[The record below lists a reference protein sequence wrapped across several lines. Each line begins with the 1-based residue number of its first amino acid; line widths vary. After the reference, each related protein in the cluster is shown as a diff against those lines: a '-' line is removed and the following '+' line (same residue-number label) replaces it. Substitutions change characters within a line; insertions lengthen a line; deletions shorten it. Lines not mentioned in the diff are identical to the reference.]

1 MSDLA
6 DLVQRELRLS
16 LLTAPQLCQRLGISQ
31 PTLSRAVGKISSIVK
46 VGQARR
52 VRYAL
57 LRGAAVQVNRIDPNG
72 ALHAA
77 EHQLLPVYPHGYVL
91 THIERVAFPLSDDMQ
106 DGYFESLPYFLYAA
120 RPQGFLGR
128 LYAKQASARL
138 GISSNPVQ
146 WQDDDIVRSLQ
157 DLAGA
162 AAGAYLLGDAFGAPL
177 PLNDDYLALAQQAL
191 QGDIAGSSAGGEFP
205 KFVTRCAQGDVIVKF
220 SAPDDSPPARRWKD
234 LLIAESCFAAVA
246 PLLGVVAATSRIL
259 HAGGRVFFET
269 QRFDHLPTGRIT
281 HCPLGDLAPALTG
294 QTGGRWD
301 SVTAAFVTHGW
312 LDADT
317 QHAIRRLSIFG
328 ALIGN
333 TDMHH
338 GNLSFYAGRDATV
351 RPEIV
356 EACSEP
362 VEGGASN
369 RTLQLSPIY
378 DMLPMGYAPRANGEI
393 PRYQLDL
400 QNNLPDDDFHQARA
414 AAQRYWQHVAE
425 QPEISSDFADI
436 ARGNVERLGG
446 W

>member
-1 MSDLA
+1 MLDLSDL
-6 DLVQRELRLS
+6 LQRELRQS

-31 PTLSRAVGKISSIVK
+31 PTLSRAVGKMPSIVK
-46 VGQARR
+46 VGRARR

-57 LRGAAVQVNRIDPNG
+57 LRGAAVQVNRIDQNG
-72 ALHAA
+72 VLHAA
-77 EHQLLPVYPHGYVL
+77 LHQLLPVYPHGYVL
-91 THIERVAFPLSDDMQ
+91 TDIERVAFPLSDDMQ

-128 LYAKQASARL
+128 LYAKHASTRL
-138 GISSNPVQ
+138 GIHNNPAH

-162 AAGAYLLGDAFGAPL
+162 AAGAYLLGDAFGAPP
-177 PLNDDYLALAQQAL
+177 PLNDNYPALAEQAL

-205 KFVTRCAQGDVIVKF
+205 KFVTRSAQGNVIVKF

-269 QRFDHLPTGRIT
+269 LRFDRLPNGRIT

-301 SVTAAFVTHGW
+301 NVTAELVTRGW

-328 ALIGN
+328 GLIGN

-338 GNLSFYAGRDATV
+338 GNLSFFATV
-351 RPEIV
+351 RPE
-356 EACSEP
+356 P
-362 VEGGASN
+362 VRA

-393 PRYQLDL
+393 PRYQIDL
-400 QNNLPDDDFHQARA
+400 QNYLPDADFHPARA
-414 AAQRYWQHVAE
+414 AALRYWQHVAD
-425 QPEISSDFADI
+425 QADISDDFADI
-436 ARGNVERLGG
+436 ARGNVARLGSIAKAV
-446 W
+446 

>member
-1 MSDLA
+1 MPDLA
-6 DLVQRELRLS
+6 DFIQRELRLA

-46 VGQARR
+46 VGRARR

-57 LRGAAVQVNRIDPNG
+57 QRGAAVQVNRIDPNG
-72 ALHAA
+72 VLHAA

-91 THIERVAFPLSDDMQ
+91 TNIERVAFPLSDEML

-138 GISSNPVQ
+138 GIGSNPAQ

-162 AAGAYLLGDAFGAPL
+162 AAGAYLLGDAFGAPQSI
-177 PLNDDYLALAQQAL
+177 NDDYLALAEQAL

-205 KFVTRCAQGDVIVKF
+205 KFVTRTAQGDVIVKF

-269 QRFDHLPTGRIT
+269 QRFDRFPTGRIT
-281 HCPLGDLAPALTG
+281 HCALGDLAPALTG

-301 SVTAAFVTHGW
+301 TVTAAFVTHGW

-317 QHAIRRLSIFG
+317 QTTIRRLSLFG

-338 GNLSFYAGRDATV
+338 GNLSFYA
-351 RPEIV
+351 RP
-356 EACSEP
+356 EP
-362 VEGGASN
+362 VESGA

-393 PRYQLDL
+393 PRYQIDL
-400 QNNLPDDDFHQARA
+400 QSHLPDESFHQARA
-414 AAQRYWQHVAE
+414 AARRYWQHVAE
-425 QPEISSDFADI
+425 QPDISTDFADI
-436 ARGNVERLGG
+436 AWGNVEKLTDGNTEEM
-446 W
+446 

>member
-1 MSDLA
+1 
-6 DLVQRELRLS
+6 
-16 LLTAPQLCQRLGISQ
+16 
-31 PTLSRAVGKISSIVK
+31 
-46 VGQARR
+46 
-52 VRYAL
+52 
-57 LRGAAVQVNRIDPNG
+57 
-72 ALHAA
+72 
-77 EHQLLPVYPHGYVL
+77 VL

-138 GISSNPVQ
+138 GINSNPVH

-162 AAGAYLLGDAFGAPL
+162 AAGAYLLGDALGAPL

-205 KFVTRCAQGDVIVKF
+205 KFVTRSAQGDVIVKF

-301 SVTAAFVTHGW
+301 SVTAAFVTRGW

-338 GNLSFYAGRDATV
+338 GNLSFYATV
-351 RPEIV
+351 RPELV
-356 EACSEP
+356 EA
-362 VEGGASN
+362 

-378 DMLPMGYAPRANGEI
+378 DMLPMGYAPRTNGEI
-393 PRYQLDL
+393 LRYQIDL
-400 QNNLPDDDFHQARA
+400 QSHLPDETYQQARA

-436 ARGNVERLGG
+436 ARGNVEKLAGG
-446 W
+446 

>member
-1 MSDLA
+1 MPNLA
-6 DLVQRELRLS
+6 DLVQRELRLD

-31 PTLSRAVGKISSIVK
+31 PTLSRAVGKISSVVK
-46 VGQARR
+46 VGRARR

-57 LRGAAVQVNRIDPNG
+57 LRGAVVQVNRIDQNG

-128 LYAKQASARL
+128 LYAKHASARL
-138 GISSNPVQ
+138 GISSNPVH

-162 AAGAYLLGDAFGAPL
+162 AAGAYLLGDAFGAPP
-177 PLNDDYLALAQQAL
+177 PLNDDYPALAEQAL

-205 KFVTRCAQGDVIVKF
+205 KFVTRTVQGDVIVKF

-259 HAGGRVFFET
+259 HAGGRVFLET

-281 HCPLGDLAPALTG
+281 HCALGDLAPALTG

-301 SVTAAFVTHGW
+301 NVTAAFVTHGW

-338 GNLSFYAGRDATV
+338 GNLSFYATV
-351 RPEIV
+351 RPELV
-356 EACSEP
+356 EA
-362 VEGGASN
+362 

-378 DMLPMGYAPRANGEI
+378 DMLPMGYAPRTNGEI
-393 PRYQLDL
+393 PRYQIDL
-400 QNNLPDDDFHQARA
+400 QNHLPDDDFYQARA
-414 AAQRYWQHVAE
+414 AARRYWQHAACH
-425 QPEISSDFADI
+425 PEISSDFADI
-436 ARGNVERLGG
+436 ARGNVEKLAGG
-446 W
+446 